1 MEELNHHTSTLIRP
15 FVFNHKNKNEAY
27 EYFRKCVFDR
37 KICFDSQWRDQIVED
52 VLLVQ

>member
-1 MEELNHHTSTLIRP
+1 MEQLNRECSALIKP
-15 FVFNHKNKNEAY
+15 FVFTHTNKNSAY